1 MTIAMTNGRL
11 PRKQLADQLD
21 RLDGIIDLLGEG
33 LSQAVADACRD
44 GSRLAVKDAILEIL
58 GNPEL
63 RRLIG
68 GNAPVAAPAAA
79 GVPDAPPM
87 EPAGPSRWERIKTE
101 FRRARRTLSDR
112 VRRAGT
118 AVLSPWRKLRETVSI
133 LTSAGGEPLPL
144 RRIGVVALGLGASV
158 AFASLLLPH
167 TAASAA
173 AGASAALTAAV
184 LQIGG
189 WLKSVYRRFAG
200 IN

>member
-58 GNPEL
+58 ANPEL

-68 GNAPVAAPAAA
+68 NPAPAPSAAAPLAE
-79 GVPDAPPM
+79 PLPIEPP
-87 EPAGPSRWERIKTE
+87 GPPRWERIKAKLRLA
-101 FRRARRTLSDR
+101 RRALSDR
-112 VRRAGT
+112 VRRACT
-118 AVLSPWRKLRETVSI
+118 AILSPWRKLRDTLAI

-144 RRIGVVALGLGASV
+144 RRIGIVALGLGASV
-158 AFASLLLPH
+158 AFASLLMPH

-173 AGASAALTAAV
+173 AGASAALTATV